1 MQSSLSFFEVFFR
14 FAFFG
19 LFWARNIFRLALSDR
34 ALCRVGEMNF
44 TFRPAGSAPR
54 RVAHRKK
61 KRTEQRKEE
70 GLLGSGNGNGNL
82 LNAI

>member
-61 KRTEQRKEE
+61 KKKQSSISKKDF
-70 GLLGSGNGNGNL
+70 LGVGMEMG
-82 LNAI
+82 IF